1 MLWDLVTY
9 FMGSLPSDFE
19 FLYIFG
25 VLFVLYIFIGL
36 FKLFIDVIK
45 EFIGGL

>member
-1 MLWDLVTY
+1 MLWDLVN
-9 FMGSLPSDFE
+9 FVMGSLPDDFK

-25 VLFVLYIFIGL
+25 VLMILYIFISI

-45 EFIGGL
+45 DFLRGL